1 MNENSFYQVFSN
13 SGPLA
18 GNNQRFAFCP
28 HCATPFGE
36 QMLARCGRQQCVRC
50 GFVHYLNPSPGV
62 TVIVRDDDGR
72 VLIGRRVDRARYGGH
87 WCLPGGYIEY
97 EESFLDT
104 AQREVREETGLVV
117 EVGPLAAVVE
127 RMGDDFHFVILDYLA
142 RVVGGTLAA
151 ASDASAA
158 RFVDEAELLA
168 LPLTEGLVD
177 VLTRARA
184 TYATWSSTT
193 SRSRL

>member
-1 MNENSFYQVFSN
+1 MTPVCAVAAIVFD
-13 SGPLA
+13 PA
-18 GNNQRFAFCP
+18 
-28 HCATPFGE
+28 
-36 QMLARCGRQQCVRC
+36 
-50 GFVHYLNPSPGV
+50 
-62 TVIVRDDDGR
+62 GR
-72 VLIGRRVDRARYGGH
+72 VLLVQRANEPGRGLWTV
-87 WCLPGGYIEY
+87 PGGRLEGR
-97 EESFLDT
+97 ETL
-104 AQREVREETGLVV
+104 AQGVAREVREETGLVV